1 VTNWALLVN
10 NLPRLINDP
19 LYVPLAAA
27 EDALARLDE
36 RLRASPIREGWI
48 SRSHYQDACA
58 CLWLA
63 GELVRVEDLV
73 LHDAR
78 MDVVSPTHALTR
90 AQAVLRARRRIFEAA
105 PEWAMSETG
114 IRALRNDRGV
124 SEAAALRQTGIATGR
139 RDELIDDNGDG
150 ETDPLGEELH
160 VMESVLARTNK
171 LIAGEGIQGP
181 APLRSPI
188 LYDAEWNEEEKLSA
202 WRIES
207 APSLAEPSLLTA
219 AKMWDAWETGA
230 PLERQSWLGNLLV
243 AAALRQREKTRFHL
257 LCVNS
262 ALRCV
267 DRQKRRSANPI
278 VRLVTFLDAVKA
290 GSEAGMKDHDRWLL
304 ARQQLQRKI
313 AGRRPDSRMPA
324 LVDYLLA
331 RPLASAK
338 MIAAGI
344 GVAPRT
350 AQDMV
355 AELGL
360 RELTGRMR
368 YRAWGIL

>member
-1 VTNWALLVN
+1 MN

-63 GELVRVEDLV
+63 GDLVSVEDLV

-90 AQAVLRARRRIFEAA
+90 AQAVLRARRRISEAE
-105 PEWAMSETG
+105 PDWAMSETG
-114 IRALRNDRGV
+114 IKALRDDR
-124 SEAAALRQTGIATGR
+124 SLSRASPPLPNEATPTSHEEVIDGR
-139 RDELIDDNGDG
+139 DDGDV
-150 ETDPLGEELH
+150 DPLDEELLAIDR
-160 VMESVLARTNK
+160 VLNRTSK
-171 LIAGEGIQGP
+171 ILAGEPTHSP
-181 APLRSPI
+181 APARSPFV
-188 LYDAEWNEEEKLSA
+188 YDAEWDEEKKLSA
-202 WRIES
+202 WRVES
-207 APSLAEPSLLTA
+207 APSPSEPSLLTA
-219 AKMWDAWETGA
+219 AKMWDAWETNA
-230 PLERQSWLGNLLV
+230 PLERQAWLGNLLV
-243 AAALRQREKTRFHL
+243 AAALRERGKTRFHL

-267 DRQKRRSANPI
+267 GRQKRRSPNPTT
-278 VRLVTFLDAVKA
+278 RLIAFLDAVKA
-290 GSEAGMKDHDRWLL
+290 GADAGMKDHDRWLL
-304 ARQQLQRKI
+304 ARQQLERKI
-313 AGRRPDSRMPA
+313 AGRRSDSRMPA
-324 LVDYLLA
+324 LVDYVLA

-338 MIAAGI
+338 MIAAEI
-344 GVAPRT
+344 GVASRT

-360 RELTGRMR
+360 REMTGRSR